1 MFSFTTDK
9 FNKLFPFYIQMDGEG
24 NILSFGNSLG
34 KICKISCGVPLS
46 ESFILKRPTMETTLI
61 NIRSLVNQMVVLD
74 SIHNSSITLRG
85 QFEFTADDNVVFIG
99 TPWFGTMDQV
109 VDNNLSIKDFAI
121 HDPMIDLLHVLKSQ
135 EITTN
140 EIKELLIRVSKQKN
154 VLKES
159 ESRVSSL
166 VLNLQTGILLEDQN
180 RHIVL
185 CNKMFCDLF
194 QIPVSPDLL
203 IGTDCTNAAEETKTM
218 FKDPE
223 AFVKRIAY
231 ILEKRKMVLS
241 EKVELTDG
249 RVFERDYMPI
259 FVFDEYKGH
268 LWKYTD
274 ISDKEAVNQQ
284 LKRQE
289 AKYRGI
295 IENMKLGI
303 IEVTLDDEIQFVNK
317 NFCDLSGYSL
327 EELID
332 KKVSQLFGDNY
343 LDQVVEVKK
352 ALRKRGISD
361 SFELTL
367 KDKKGRSRDL
377 FISGAPNYNS
387 SGELIGSIDIV
398 HDITEQKILEGELR
412 IAKDKAEESS
422 RAKENFLANMSHEI
436 RTPLNGIIGMIRELG
451 KINADAKQQTY
462 IKHAA
467 SASQHLL
474 SIINN
479 ILDISKIEAG
489 EFKLDDQPFDLQS
502 VLEATK
508 TILLPAARD
517 KNLHLTFNDFQQE
530 AALYLGDPHR
540 IRQVLLNVLSNAI
553 KFTEQGGVTL
563 TCRIDKISEIKHA
576 INIFIQDTGIGI
588 DEAYL
593 KNLFKKFSQEDASTA
608 RKYGGTGLGMAIT
621 YELIKMM
628 DGTIS
633 VKSEKQVGTTFEL
646 KIELEVSAPHCTIE
660 PVTPNHMNLSDLS
673 ILLVE
678 DNEMNRLVATHSLHH
693 FGVSVEEAVNG
704 VVAVEMLKRK
714 SYDIIL
720 MDLQMPIMGGFEATQ
735 LIRQELKLATP
746 IIALTAN
753 AFKNEIEKCIENG
766 MNDYVTKPFDEVQ
779 LLQVLQKY
787 AGKVEKNR
795 NRKKLNENEISIEEP
810 LYNLAA
816 LKQLSHGNLE
826 FVNKMIKLFCTSI
839 PESLQI
845 FGDAFEKNDFK
856 VIKSMAHKIKPT
868 VQNMGITLLKQD
880 ILFLEGLDL
889 NSVDPIQ
896 VGELI
901 HKLNKTLT
909 TVVQELSCT
918 HLDSL
923 KANLVNK

>member
-1 MFSFTTDK
+1 MSYGK
-9 FNKLFPFYIQMDGEG
+9 SI
-24 NILSFGNSLG
+24 S

-46 ESFILKRPTMETTLI
+46 ESFILKRPTMETTWI
-61 NIRSLVNQMVVLD
+61 NIRSLVDQMVVLD
-74 SIHNSSITLRG
+74 SIHNASITLRG

-109 VDNNLSIKDFAI
+109 VDNKLSIKDFAI
-121 HDPMIDLLHVLKSQ
+121 HDPLIDLLHVLKSQ

-140 EIKELLIRVSKQKN
+140 EIKELLIRVNQQKN
-154 VLKES
+154 ILKES
-159 ESRVSSL
+159 ESRVSSI

-194 QIPVSPDLL
+194 QIPVAPDLL
-203 IGTDCTNAAEETKTM
+203 VGTDCTNAAEETKAM

-231 ILEKRKMVLS
+231 ILEKRKTVLS
-241 EKVELTDG
+241 EKIELADG

-259 FVFDEYKGH
+259 FVFNEYKGH

-303 IEVTLDDEIQFVNK
+303 IEVTLEDEIQFVNK
-317 NFCDLSGYSL
+317 NFCDLSGYPL
-327 EELID
+327 EELMG

-352 ALRKRGISD
+352 ALRRRGISD

-367 KDKKGRSRDL
+367 KDKKGRSRHL
-377 FISGAPNYNS
+377 FISGAPNYNA

-422 RAKENFLANMSHEI
+422 RAKESFLANMSHEI

-451 KINADAKQQTY
+451 KMNTDPRQQTY
-462 IKHAA
+462 LKHAA

-479 ILDISKIEAG
+479 ILDVSKIEAG
-489 EFKLDDQPFDLQS
+489 EFKLDDQPFDLTS
-502 VLEATK
+502 VLEETK
-508 TILLPAARD
+508 TILLPAATD
-517 KNLHLTFNDFQQE
+517 KNLQLIFNYTPE
-530 AALYLGDPHR
+530 TSATYLGDPLR
-540 IRQVLLNVLSNAI
+540 IRQVLINVLSNAI
-553 KFTEQGGVTL
+553 KFTDRGSVTL
-563 TCRIDKISEIKHA
+563 TCTVDQNLVHKHTIHIS
-576 INIFIQDTGIGI
+576 IQDTGIGI

-593 KNLFKKFSQEDASTA
+593 KNLFKKFSQEDVSTA

-621 YELIKMM
+621 SELVKMM
-628 DGTIS
+628 EGTIS
-633 VKSEKQVGTTFEL
+633 VKSQKQVGTTFDIS
-646 KIELEVSAPHCTIE
+646 IELEVSAPHCTLE
-660 PVTPNHMNLSDLS
+660 PVNNNEVILNNLS

-678 DNEMNRLVATHSLHH
+678 DNEMNRLVATHSLHY
-693 FGVSVEEAVNG
+693 FGVTVEEAENG
-704 VVAVEMLKRK
+704 VMAIEMLKRK
-714 SYDIIL
+714 AYDIIL
-720 MDLQMPIMGGFEATQ
+720 MDLQMPVMGGFEATQ
-735 LIRQELKLATP
+735 LIRKELKLTTP
-746 IIALTAN
+746 VIALTAN
-753 AFKNEIEKCIENG
+753 AFKNEIEKCLENG
-766 MNDYVTKPFDEVQ
+766 MNDYVTKPFDEKQ

-787 AGKVEKNR
+787 AGKSVVKSKE
-795 NRKKLNENEISIEEP
+795 SIQFVSSEEESF
-810 LYNLAA
+810 YSLAP

-826 FVNKMIKLFCTSI
+826 FVDKMVRLFCTTI
-839 PESLQI
+839 PESLQVI
-845 FGDAFEKNDFK
+845 NEAREKRDYK
-856 VIKSMAHKIKPT
+856 MVKSTAHKIKPT
-868 VQNMGITLLKQD
+868 VQNLGVTALKHD
-880 ILFLEGLDL
+880 ILVLEGLDV
-889 NSVDPIQ
+889 NDIDHAKIN
-896 VGELI
+896 ELI
-901 HKLNKTLT
+901 DKLNKILT
-909 TVVQELSCT
+909 MVVRELSSMDT
-918 HLDSL
+918 NKL
-923 KANLVNK
+923 KANLMNR